1 MHVKS
6 KRLNLLF
13 ILTLFF
19 SFSLFAQEQPADKP
33 DVLFIAIDDL
43 NDWVGV
49 MGGNSQIKTPNIDEL
64 ASRGMLFTNAH
75 TPAAACLPTRT
86 AILSGMSPFSSGVYT
101 QLGDWRNNP
110 TFDGKATIPSFFRQ
124 NDYLTLGAGKLF
136 HAHTYGLVGYTGQN
150 DPNGWDAYFPSI
162 DRSLPDEVVP
172 APGQTPGPA
181 VGNGMSTGHFDFFPT
196 VTTDDAMG
204 DGQVTSWVIDQIE
217 AASTGPRFIAAGL
230 FRPHLPWYAPQKYFD
245 MYPVED
251 IELPPYLESDLDDV
265 PRAYEE
271 LIGAE
276 PDLAVGTTM
285 EWVLERGTRK
295 WQEAIQGYM
304 ASISFTDAM
313 VGRLLDALDESGRA
327 DNTIIVLWSD
337 HGFHLGEKNVW
348 GKMTFWEETTRVPF
362 IIVAPGVTT
371 PGSVSDEVVSTL
383 SVYATLAE
391 LAGLD
396 LPEHVDGSSL
406 VPLLRDPDRTWD
418 DVAITTYG
426 DYGNFSV
433 RGDRFRYS
441 IYANGEEEL
450 YDLESDPNEW
460 VNLADDSNY
469 QAIKASLVGRIP
481 PIDEH
486 APPVRGI
493 DELQQRR

>member
-1 MHVKS
+1 MKS
-6 KRLNLLF
+6 ANKLAS
-13 ILTLFF
+13 I
-19 SFSLFAQEQPADKP
+19 LFAASAVFTSPAMSQDRP

-49 MGGNSQIKTPNIDEL
+49 MGGNEQIRTPNIDEL
-64 ASRGMLFTNAH
+64 ASRGMLFANAH
-75 TPAAACLPTRT
+75 TPGAACLPTRT
-86 AILSGMSPFSSGVYT
+86 AIFSGMSPFSSGVYT
-101 QLGDWRNNP
+101 QLGDWRTNP
-110 TFDGKATIPSFFRQ
+110 TFEGKPTIPAFFRQ

-136 HAHTYGLVGYTGQN
+136 HAHTYSLGGFTGQN
-150 DPNGWDAYFPSI
+150 DPNGWDAYWPSI
-162 DRSLPDEVVP
+162 DRQLPDEVNP
-172 APGQTPGPA
+172 APGQTAGDA

-204 DGQVTSWVIDQIE
+204 DGQVTSWIVDQIE
-217 AASTGPRFIAAGL
+217 AASTGPRFLATGL
-230 FRPHLPWYAPQKYFD
+230 FRPHLPWYVPQKYFD

-251 IELPPYLESDLDDV
+251 IELPAYLDNDLNDV
-265 PRAYEE
+265 PLAYED

-285 EWVLERGTRK
+285 DWVLERGETK
-295 WQEAIQGYM
+295 WREAIQGYM

-313 VGRLLDALDESGRA
+313 VGRLLDALDRSGRA

-348 GKMTFWEETTRVPF
+348 GKMTLWEETTRVPF

-371 PGSVSDEVVSTL
+371 PGSVSHEAVSTL

-391 LAGLD
+391 LAGLER
-396 LPEHVDGSSL
+396 PEHVDGSSL
-406 VPLLRDPDRTWD
+406 VPLLRNPDMSWD

-433 RGDRFRYS
+433 RGDRYRYT
-441 IYANGEEEL
+441 IYDDGEEEL
-450 YDLESDPNEW
+450 YDLQNDPNEW
-460 VNLADDSNY
+460 INLADDRNY
-469 QAIKASLVGRIP
+469 QEIKEALASRIP
-481 PIDEH
+481 PASEH
-486 APPVRGI
+486 APPVTGR
-493 DELQQRR
+493 DELDPMQEQ

>member
-1 MHVKS
+1 MQIIVT
-6 KRLNLLF
+6 LLA
-13 ILTLFF
+13 LLL
-19 SFSLFAQEQPADKP
+19 SLFSSSVFSQQDSTNKP

-49 MGGNSQIKTPNIDEL
+49 LGGNPQIKTPNIDEL
-64 ASRGMLFTNAH
+64 ASRGMLFRNAH

-101 QLGDWRNNP
+101 QLGDWRTNP
-110 TFDGKATIPSFFRQ
+110 TFDDKATIPSFFRQ

-136 HAHTYGLVGYTGQN
+136 HAHTYSLGGYEGQN

-162 DRSLPDEVVP
+162 DRALPDEVVP
-172 APGQTPGPA
+172 VQGQTPGPA

-204 DGQVTSWVIDQIE
+204 DGQVVSWVEDQIE
-217 AASTGPRFIAAGL
+217 AASTGPRFIATGL
-230 FRPHLPWYAPQKYFD
+230 FRPHLPWYAPKKYFD
-245 MYPVED
+245 MYPLES
-251 IELPPYLESDLDDV
+251 IELPPYLDRDLDDV
-265 PRAYEE
+265 PKGYEA

-276 PDLAVGTTM
+276 PDLAVGSTHQ
-285 EWVLERGTRK
+285 WVLERGTQK

-348 GKMTFWEETTRVPF
+348 GKMTFWDETTRVPF

-371 PGSVSDEVVSTL
+371 PGSVSDEVVSTQ
-383 SVYATLAE
+383 SIYATLAE
-391 LAGLD
+391 LTGLQ

-406 VPLLRDPDRTWD
+406 VPLLRNPSMEWD

-433 RGDRFRYS
+433 RGDMYRYT
-441 IYANGEEEL
+441 IYSDGDEEL

-460 VNLADDSNY
+460 LNLADDPNY
-469 QAIKASLVGRIP
+469 AAIKESLALRIP
-481 PIDEH
+481 PVEEH

-493 DELQQRR
+493 DELQQGAQ